1 MYLERIAWG
10 EFDFETT
17 RSRGPGGQNVNRTN
31 SAVILRWNPALSA
44 AFSELEKEVLLRK
57 LATKLTTAGD
67 LLIRSEESR
76 DQDQNRKNCLEKLEK
91 ILTTAFFVQKKRKAT
106 KPTKSSKRKRVET
119 KRHRGEIKSGRR
131 SSSWD
136 D

>member
-10 EFDFETT
+10 EFQFETT

-31 SAVILRWNPALSA
+31 SAVILRWNPSLSA
-44 AFSELEKEVLLRK
+44 AFSELERELLLRK
-57 LATKLTTAGD
+57 LSTKLTTGGE

-91 ILTTAFFVQKKRKAT
+91 ILAVAFFVQKKRKAT
-106 KPTKSSKRKRVET
+106 KPTKSSKRKRVDT